1 MRNGRAMS
9 VSLEFLLGNLSL
21 YWKCKLSSHLR
32 KITFTGYPFL
42 SRAQFHLMGQI
53 QFMTDKF
60 NLMTEPIDVP
70 PRSSRSSRR
79 GRKTQTEVLL
89 NERSFSIMRGD

>member
-1 MRNGRAMS
+1 
-9 VSLEFLLGNLSL
+9 
-21 YWKCKLSSHLR
+21 
-32 KITFTGYPFL
+32 
-42 SRAQFHLMGQI
+42 MGQI